1 MAVQKLKM
9 MQLVA
14 PLEDLVPVVIA
25 LFRTGGIH
33 LTDAVKMIENY
44 AFTISVTEE
53 NMAKTVDVSTVR
65 NFEKENFTDERRNA
79 ALNYLQRKPCE
90 MGDIF
95 AQKNLTTTLTP
106 EQEAVLA
113 GLTQLDQQI
122 EEIKK
127 AQKDAKVNLNL
138 LRLLS
143 ANDIEYADLAG
154 LEQFSFAFGTLSEI
168 GRRAIRSAY
177 EKIPAAILHLGQ
189 ISKEELYLLVYP
201 NKVENEIRRL
211 EDCLSM
217 KCLSPKLPKEKSKE
231 QSVRFIEQKLAEGE
245 ATLAS
250 LEKEKQT
257 RIHRHEKDLEGVYYA
272 ASLGDAVNEA
282 KQYFARGKEY
292 FYVTG
297 WVSDADEAAFRK
309 TISDFK
315 DTFVQFID
323 EKNVSEKAPTRLH
336 NNALVRPFEAMVNMY
351 GTPNYNELDPT
362 GFFAI
367 TYVILFGAMFGDFG
381 QGAIFALLGLLLKKM
396 RHPNLGGVTLCMGLA
411 SMAFGLAYGSVFGLE
426 DVIPALV
433 IRPFNNINT
442 VLIAAIVF
450 GVGLSSI
457 AYILGIV
464 NKLRMHDVQEALFG
478 KEGLCGFV
486 LYLSILLLVV
496 NTAVKPI
503 LPAGVL
509 TIIILLALAGI
520 LFQQPLTNLLM
531 KKRPLYKQ
539 AVGDYYVE
547 TGFSLLETLISIF
560 SGALSFIRVGAF
572 AINHVGL
579 FMAFSTMGRM
589 MGGAGN
595 VAMLIIGNIVI
606 IGLEGL
612 IVFIQSLRL
621 EYYELFG
628 KYYVG
633 DGKPFVD
640 AKKMLS
646 NH

>member
-1 MAVQKLKM
+1 
-9 MQLVA
+9 
-14 PLEDLVPVVIA
+14 
-25 LFRTGGIH
+25 
-33 LTDAVKMIENY
+33 
-44 AFTISVTEE
+44 
-53 NMAKTVDVSTVR
+53 
-65 NFEKENFTDERRNA
+65 
-79 ALNYLQRKPCE
+79 
-90 MGDIF
+90 
-95 AQKNLTTTLTP
+95 
-106 EQEAVLA
+106 
-113 GLTQLDQQI
+113 
-122 EEIKK
+122 
-127 AQKDAKVNLNL
+127 
-138 LRLLS
+138 
-143 ANDIEYADLAG
+143 
-154 LEQFSFAFGTLSEI
+154 
-168 GRRAIRSAY
+168 
-177 EKIPAAILHLGQ
+177 
-189 ISKEELYLLVYP
+189 
-201 NKVENEIRRL
+201 
-211 EDCLSM
+211 
-217 KCLSPKLPKEKSKE
+217 
-231 QSVRFIEQKLAEGE
+231 
-245 ATLAS
+245 
-250 LEKEKQT
+250 
-257 RIHRHEKDLEGVYYA
+257 
-272 ASLGDAVNEA
+272 
-282 KQYFARGKEY
+282 
-292 FYVTG
+292 
-297 WVSDADEAAFRK
+297 
-309 TISDFK
+309 
-315 DTFVQFID
+315 
-323 EKNVSEKAPTRLH
+323 
-336 NNALVRPFEAMVNMY
+336 
-351 GTPNYNELDPT
+351 
-362 GFFAI
+362 
-367 TYVILFGAMFGDFG
+367 
-381 QGAIFALLGLLLKKM
+381 M
-396 RHPNLGGVTLCMGLA
+396 RHPNLGGVTLRMGLA

-450 GVGLSSI
+450 GVGLSSV

-496 NTAVKPI
+496 NMAVKPI

-589 MGGAGN
+589 IGGAGN
-595 VAMLIIGNIVI
+595 IAMLIIGNIVI